1 MDLGLELRDPDGDAA
16 YRPAAVVV
24 RYRFPEQCPV
34 LAQQGEQLV
43 VAQLRHVAAHS
54 SIVAAAAGDS
64 NASYEKFPDAQNPAG
79 PRGCVESA
87 PKM

>member
-1 MDLGLELRDPDGDAA
+1 MDLGLELRDPEGDAA

-34 LAQQGEQLV
+34 LVQQGEQLV
-43 VAQLRHVAAHS
+43 VVQLRHVAAHS
-54 SIVAAAAGDS
+54 SIVAVAVGDS
-64 NASYEKFPDAQNPAG
+64 NASDEIPPDARNPAG